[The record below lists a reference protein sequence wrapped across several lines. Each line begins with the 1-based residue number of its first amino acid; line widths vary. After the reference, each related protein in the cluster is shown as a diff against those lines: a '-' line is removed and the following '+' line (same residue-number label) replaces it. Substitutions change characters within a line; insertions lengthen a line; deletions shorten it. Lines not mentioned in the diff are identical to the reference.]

1 MPFPSYT
8 MGVSVRFTRGT
19 KIRIWVA
26 RRLFLVHLIKL
37 GAFAIRKV
45 VWEYRIGNG
54 RWRRGGVTET
64 SLTEG
69 FEHNE
74 S

>member
-1 MPFPSYT
+1 MPLSSSM
-8 MGVSVRFTRGT
+8 MGVDVRFTRGT
-19 KIRIWVA
+19 RIRIWVA
-26 RRLFLVHLIKL
+26 RRLLLAHLTKL
-37 GAFAIRKV
+37 GAFTIRKV
-45 VWEYRIGNG
+45 VWEYRMDNG

>member
-1 MPFPSYT
+1 MPLSSSM
-8 MGVSVRFTRGT
+8 MGVGVRFTRGT
-19 KIRIWVA
+19 RIKIWVA
-26 RRLFLVHLIKL
+26 RRLLLAHLIKL
-37 GAFAIRKV
+37 GAFTIRKV
-45 VWEYRIGNG
+45 VWEYQVDGG
-54 RWRRGGVTET
+54 KWRRGGVTET